1 MVEAINS
8 WAQKIIIVIII
19 CTIIE
24 MILPEGKNKK
34 YIKTVIGIYVVFTII
49 SPIITNLDN
58 DQIDLNKYLKIDNN
72 ISIETSSVIDTNS
85 YIEEVY
91 KEKLKTDIK
100 SKIEEMGYCAN
111 KIDLK
116 IETENEEKYGEILEI
131 NLKLSR
137 QEKQKNTSNIQI
149 EKIVI
154 GEEKQDEI
162 VLSEKEENEIKQYL
176 AETYGVSMGTV
187 LIDTE

>member
-100 SKIEEMGYCAN
+100 SKIEEMGYCVN

-131 NLKLSR
+131 NLKLSK
-137 QEKQKNTSNIQI
+137 QEKQESTSNIQI

-154 GEEKQDEI
+154 GEEKQEEI
-162 VLSEKEENEIKQYL
+162 VLSEKEKNEIKQYL

-187 LIDTE
+187 LIDTK

>member
-8 WAQKIIIVIII
+8 WAQRIIIVIII
-19 CTIIE
+19 CTVIE

-49 SPIITNLDN
+49 SPIISNLN
-58 DQIDLNKYLKIDNN
+58 NGKIDINNYLKIDNN
-72 ISIETSSVIDTNS
+72 IAIETSTTIDTNT

-91 KEKLKTDIK
+91 KEKLKADIK
-100 SKIEEMGYCAN
+100 SKIEEMNYKVN

-131 NLKLSR
+131 NLRISKQKE
-137 QEKQKNTSNIQI
+137 QEKTSNIQI
-149 EKIVI
+149 EKIII
-154 GEEKQDEI
+154 GEEKQEETSI
-162 VLSEKEENEIKQYL
+162 TEKEKNEIKQYL
-176 AETYGVSMGTV
+176 ADIYGVSMGTV
-187 LIDTE
+187 LFDTK